1 VPAFLDQI
9 KIRGILDEGRKIRAV
24 TAVVKSLVVEADSV
38 RCCGPGTAAFS
49 LVARRERNDG
59 AFHDQ

>member
-1 VPAFLDQI
+1 LPAFLDQI
-9 KIRGILDEGRKIRAV
+9 KMRGILDYRPYIRAV

-38 RCCGPGTAAFS
+38 RCCGPGTAALS
-49 LVARRERNDG
+49 LVTRRERNDG